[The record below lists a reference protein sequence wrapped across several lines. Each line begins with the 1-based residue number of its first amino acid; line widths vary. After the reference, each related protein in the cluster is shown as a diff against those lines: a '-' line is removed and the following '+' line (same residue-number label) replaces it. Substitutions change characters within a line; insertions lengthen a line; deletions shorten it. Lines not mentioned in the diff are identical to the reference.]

1 MPSKKLKIAVL
12 YGGKSAEHDVS
23 IESAKNVMAAMDKKK
38 YKILPIEIDRQG
50 KRHTMLAEE
59 IKNADV
65 IFPVLHGSYGEDGTM
80 QGLCKLLDKP
90 FVGCGVLGSAIG
102 MDKEAT
108 KRLLR
113 DAGIPT
119 AKFITIDIGLT
130 RLSRKP
136 VNPEELPAQATR
148 VCPISS
154 LKSTFD
160 TRRTPVRLVSSL
172 DFASN
177 LGKRV
182 SPNYNHSMTIDWKKI
197 KRELGTPVFIKPAN
211 SGSSVGISKAK
222 NEKQFREAI
231 KLAFVHDNKILIEE
245 YIKGRE
251 IECAVLGNDNPIAST
266 LGEVIPKHEFY
277 SYEAKYIDPN
287 GAVLEIPAKI
297 PKALADKIQKLAI
310 KTFKALYCEGMARV
324 DFFLK
329 EDGDVLVNEINTIP
343 GFTKISMYPKLW
355 EANGISYSSL
365 IDKLIELAI
374 DRHNKERTIKF

>member
-1 MPSKKLKIAVL
+1 MPSKKLKMAVL

-50 KRHTMLAEE
+50 KRHAILAEE
-59 IKNADV
+59 MKNADV
-65 IFPVLHGSYGEDGTM
+65 IFPVLHGSYGEDGAM

-113 DAGIPT
+113 DAGIPV
-119 AKFITIDIGLT
+119 AKFIT
-130 RLSRKP
+130 SYK
-136 VNPEELPAQATR
+136 
-148 VCPISS
+148 
-154 LKSTFD
+154 
-160 TRRTPVRLVSSL
+160 
-172 DFASN
+172 
-177 LGKRV
+177 
-182 SPNYNHSMTIDWKKI
+182 HSMIIDWGKI

-231 KLAFVHDNKILIEE
+231 KLAFVHDNKVLIEE

-251 IECAVLGNDNPIAST
+251 IECAVLGNDDPIAST

-297 PKALADKIQKLAI
+297 PKALADKFQKLAI

-329 EDGDVLVNEINTIP
+329 ENGDILVNEINTIP

-355 EANGISYSSL
+355 EANGIPYSGL
-365 IDKLIELAI
+365 IDKLIEFAI
-374 DRHNKERTIKF
+374 DRHDKNRYY

>member
-12 YGGKSAEHDVS
+12 YGGKSTEHDVS

-50 KRHTMLAEE
+50 KRHAILAEE
-59 IKNADV
+59 MKNADV
-65 IFPVLHGSYGEDGTM
+65 IFPVLHGSCGEDGAM

-113 DAGIPT
+113 DAGIPV
-119 AKFITIDIGLT
+119 AKFIAID
-130 RLSRKP
+130 
-136 VNPEELPAQATR
+136 
-148 VCPISS
+148 
-154 LKSTFD
+154 
-160 TRRTPVRLVSSL
+160 
-172 DFASN
+172 
-177 LGKRV
+177 
-182 SPNYNHSMTIDWKKI
+182 NHYGYPTAINWGKI

-231 KLAFVHDNKILIEE
+231 KLAFVHDNKVLIEE

-251 IECAVLGNDNPIAST
+251 IECAVLGNNDPIAST

-297 PKALADKIQKLAI
+297 PKKLADEIQKLAI

-329 EDGDVLVNEINTIP
+329 ENGDILVNEINTIP

-374 DRHNKERTIKF
+374 DRHDKERTIKF

>member
-38 YKILPIEIDRQG
+38 YVILPIGIDRQG
-50 KRHTMLAEE
+50 KRHAMLAGEM
-59 IKNADV
+59 KNADV
-65 IFPVLHGSYGEDGTM
+65 IFPVLHGSYGEDGAM
-80 QGLCKLLDKP
+80 QGLCELLDKP

-113 DAGIPT
+113 DAGVPV
-119 AKFITIDIGLT
+119 AKFIT
-130 RLSRKP
+130 SYK
-136 VNPEELPAQATR
+136 
-148 VCPISS
+148 
-154 LKSTFD
+154 
-160 TRRTPVRLVSSL
+160 
-172 DFASN
+172 
-177 LGKRV
+177 
-182 SPNYNHSMTIDWKKI
+182 HSMTIDWGKI
-197 KRELGTPVFIKPAN
+197 KRELGAPVFIKPAN

-231 KLAFVHDNKILIEE
+231 KSAFVHGNKILIEE
-245 YIKGRE
+245 YIQGRE

-297 PKALADKIQKLAI
+297 PKALADKIRKLAI

-329 EDGDVLVNEINTIP
+329 ENGDILVNEINTIP

-355 EANGISYSSL
+355 EASGVSYPEL
-365 IDKLIELAI
+365 IDKLIKLAI
-374 DRHNKERTIKF
+374 DRHDKERTIKF

>member
-23 IESAKNVMAAMDKKK
+23 IESAKNVMAGMDKKK

-50 KRHTMLAEE
+50 KRHALCVKEM
-59 IKNADV
+59 KNADV
-65 IFPVLHGSYGEDGTM
+65 IFPVLHGSYGEDGAM

-113 DAGIPT
+113 DAGIPV
-119 AKFITIDIGLT
+119 AKFIT
-130 RLSRKP
+130 SYK
-136 VNPEELPAQATR
+136 
-148 VCPISS
+148 
-154 LKSTFD
+154 
-160 TRRTPVRLVSSL
+160 
-172 DFASN
+172 
-177 LGKRV
+177 
-182 SPNYNHSMTIDWKKI
+182 HSMIIDWGKI

-310 KTFKALYCEGMARV
+310 KTFKALYCEGLARV

-374 DRHNKERTIKF
+374 DRHDKERTIKF

>member
-1 MPSKKLKIAVL
+1 MKK
-12 YGGKSAEHDVS
+12 S
-23 IESAKNVMAAMDKKK
+23 
-38 YKILPIEIDRQG
+38 
-50 KRHTMLAEE
+50 
-59 IKNADV
+59 
-65 IFPVLHGSYGEDGTM
+65 
-80 QGLCKLLDKP
+80 
-90 FVGCGVLGSAIG
+90 
-102 MDKEAT
+102 
-108 KRLLR
+108 
-113 DAGIPT
+113 
-119 AKFITIDIGLT
+119 
-130 RLSRKP
+130 
-136 VNPEELPAQATR
+136 
-148 VCPISS
+148 
-154 LKSTFD
+154 
-160 TRRTPVRLVSSL
+160 
-172 DFASN
+172 
-177 LGKRV
+177 
-182 SPNYNHSMTIDWKKI
+182 KKI